1 MVKKGTKEVKGVKA
15 NGYKE
20 SENTLFLVNRVSDYK
35 MRLCLL

>member
-20 SENTLFLVNRVSDYK
+20 SENTLFFSKQSN
-35 MRLCLL
+35 

>member
-20 SENTLFLVNRVSDYK
+20 SENTLFSNKQSI
-35 MRLCLL
+35 RL

>member
-20 SENTLFLVNRVSDYK
+20 SENTLFFSK
-35 MRLCLL
+35 S

>member
-20 SENTLFLVNRVSDYK
+20 SENTLFFSKQSIKL
-35 MRLCLL
+35 